1 MKNIRYNNLSKLN
14 DKDFKRATGTDREI
28 FEFHVAILEDAYKEK
43 HKKGG
48 RNSKLSREDMLL
60 LTYSYYKDYTTFLK
74 LGMYFDLNESNAYRC
89 VIWVESVL
97 HPYMSED
104 FDISKLSK
112 EKEYIVDVTECP
124 IQRPKIHEI
133 QREYYSGKKK
143 KHTIKI
149 QLIIEEDTKKIVYV
163 TFDKGSVHDFQLFK
177 ESTKQIDKNIS
188 MIGDSGYQGID
199 KILNNS
205 ITPKKKSKNNPL
217 TDEDKEL
224 NNLIS
229 NIRIS
234 VEHVNC
240 QLKKFKI
247 LSERYRNRKQTFT
260 SRALFLCFLY
270 NLSLII

>member
-1 MKNIRYNNLSKLN
+1 MKNMKYNNLNKLN
-14 DKDFKRATGTDREI
+14 DKDFKRATGIEREI
-28 FEFHVAILEDAYKEK
+28 FEFQVAVLEDAYKEK

-48 RNSKLSREDMLL
+48 RETKLSREDMLL

-74 LGMYFDLNESNAYRC
+74 LGMYFDLDESNAYRC
-89 VIWVESVL
+89 IAWVESIL
-97 HPYMSED
+97 QPYMKED
-104 FDISKLSK
+104 FDISKLSNK
-112 EKEYIVDVTECP
+112 KEYIVDVTECP
-124 IQRPKIHEI
+124 VQRPKIQEI

-163 TFDKGSVHDFQLFK
+163 AFDKGSVHDFQLFK
-177 ESTKQIDKNIS
+177 ESTKNIDKDIS
-188 MIGDSGYQGID
+188 MIGDSGYQGLN
-199 KILNNS
+199 KILSKS

-224 NNLIS
+224 NHLIS

-247 LSERYRNRKQTFT
+247 LSERYRNRKNTFT
-260 SRALFLCFLY
+260 SRALFLCSLY